1 MQRRIGRA
9 GAVSPAILVV
19 AMLALSSCGG
29 GGGRPTGEVGQACL
43 AAGRSA
49 ANPQL
54 CGCIDQVAGRTL
66 SRAEQGLAAQYF
78 EDPEAL
84 QVMKL
89 DDRPRAERMWARYDN
104 FVDTA
109 RAVCG

>member
-1 MQRRIGRA
+1 MRRLIGRS
-9 GAVSPAILVV
+9 GVISPVILVV
-19 AMLALSSCGG
+19 ALFALSSCGG
-29 GGGRPTGEVGQACL
+29 GGARPTGEVGRACL

-66 SRAEQGLAAQYF
+66 SRAEQGVVAQYF

-84 QVMKL
+84 QAMKL
-89 DDRPRAERMWARYDN
+89 DDRPRAERMWDRYDN